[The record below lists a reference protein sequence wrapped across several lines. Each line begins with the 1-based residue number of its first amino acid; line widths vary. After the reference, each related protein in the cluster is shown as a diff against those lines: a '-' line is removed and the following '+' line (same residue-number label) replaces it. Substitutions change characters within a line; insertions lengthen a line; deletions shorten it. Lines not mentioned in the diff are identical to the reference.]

1 MEGVDAVGELAHVD
15 FAIPNV
21 AAESLGRA
29 LPEVPVEPVAAG
41 ACGLGTQPKAQQ
53 QAEDC

>member
-1 MEGVDAVGELAHVD
+1 MDAVGELAHVD

-29 LPEVPVEPVAAG
+29 LPEVPIEPVAAG
-41 ACGLGTQPKAQQ
+41 ACGLGAQPKAQQ